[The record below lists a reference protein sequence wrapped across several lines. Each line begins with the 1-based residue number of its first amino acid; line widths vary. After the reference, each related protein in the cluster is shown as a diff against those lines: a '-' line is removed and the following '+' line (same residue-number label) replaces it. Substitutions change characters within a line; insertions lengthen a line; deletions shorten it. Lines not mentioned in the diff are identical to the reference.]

1 MIIRELPKTPRAQ
14 RRSKA
19 FILWAWGVTLGACVG
34 VALVQATPTSGPAW
48 LPLGVAIWASF
59 VTWLL
64 VKGRS

>member
-1 MIIRELPKTPRAQ
+1 MIIRELPKTPRA
-14 RRSKA
+14 RRRFKA
-19 FILWAWGVTLGACVG
+19 FIYLAWGLTLGTCVG
-34 VALVQATPTSGPAW
+34 VALAQATPTSGPAW